1 MARGRY
7 DGAMLTL
14 TGPEARKLFQNR
26 SADASDPEIE
36 RAVAEV
42 LHAVRTEGDAA
53 LMRFTERF
61 DGVRLEDPRVPPT
74 AFDEAEARV
83 PGELKRAIELA
94 AARVRDFYSHQPKE
108 GFLHPAEGALLGL
121 LVRPLERVACYVPGG
136 TAPLFSTLLMTAVPA
151 QVAGVP
157 DIVVAT
163 PPRKDGSVAP
173 EILVTARLLGL
184 GEVYRMGGAQAVA
197 ALAYGTN
204 KVPRVDKIVG
214 PGNRYVV
221 HAKRMV
227 YGAVGIEALPGP
239 TETLVLADAAAE
251 PHFVA
256 ADLLAQAEHEGAQP
270 VLVTPSK
277 ELAEAVRMELELQL
291 STLSTGAT
299 ARASVARGYVVLVE
313 NLTEGLEVANLYA
326 PEHLCLLVKDPWA
339 LLPGVKHAGGVF
351 LGENSMEAL
360 GDYVAGPSHV
370 MPTGGT
376 ARFSS
381 ALNLR
386 DFQKV
391 IPLVNVSAEVLARIG
406 PAAATMARAEG
417 LEAHARAVEARLP
430 HD

>member
-1 MARGRY
+1 MQTITRAE
-7 DGAMLTL
+7 ALTL
-14 TGPEARKLFQNR
+14 FKNR
-26 SADASDPEIE
+26 NADAGDAGIE

-42 LHAVRTEGDAA
+42 LQAVRSEGDAA

-61 DGVRLEDPRVPPT
+61 DGVVLEDPRVPAA
-74 AFDEAEARV
+74 AFDEAEAHV
-83 PGELKRAIELA
+83 PDELKRAIELS

-108 GFLHPAEGALLGL
+108 GFLHPAEGSLLGL
-121 LVRPLERVACYVPGG
+121 LMRPLERVACYIPGG

-163 PPRKDGSVAP
+163 PPRRDGSVAP
-173 EILVTARLLGL
+173 EILMTARLLGL
-184 GEVYRMGGAQAVA
+184 SEVYRMGGAQAVA
-197 ALAYGTN
+197 ALAYGTEM
-204 KVPRVDKIVG
+204 VPRVDKIVG

-221 HAKRMV
+221 YAKRLV

-239 TETLVLADAAAE
+239 TETLVLADASAE
-251 PHFVA
+251 PRFVA

-270 VLVTPSK
+270 VLVTPSRA
-277 ELAEAVRMELELQL
+277 LAEVVQTEVDLQL
-291 STLSTGAT
+291 QTLPTGAT
-299 ARASVARGYVVLVE
+299 ARASVERGYVVLVE
-313 NLTEGLEVANLYA
+313 SLAEGLEVANLYA
-326 PEHLCLLVKDPWA
+326 PEHLCLLVRDPWA
-339 LLPGVKHAGGVF
+339 LLPNVKHAGGVF

-360 GDYVAGPSHV
+360 GDYLAGPSHV

-381 ALNLR
+381 AVNVR

-391 IPLVNVSAEVLARIG
+391 MPLVNLSADVLAKIG

-430 HD
+430 RD